1 LAEGG
6 RSGFARLLAVQ
17 APADLSDW
25 LDMVAVGALLAFTW
39 EAPPVAYAWLAVAM
53 AVPPL
58 TLGLV
63 AGVHVDRWP
72 LRRTLVLSNLGRGAA
87 TLLLILAPTWEALVA
102 VVALRAVADS
112 FFGPA
117 KQAALPALVAPER
130 LIAANGLSQAV
141 NQATKVA
148 APAVGALL
156 LLVMEPRAIFGA
168 NAALSGVAALLALAL
183 PPLAPPP
190 ATESP
195 SFLRELRAGM
205 AAVARSPV
213 LRGAL
218 LLAVASTF
226 AAFTYD
232 TQIPLLIRELGL
244 PAPALGLCIAAVGGG
259 GLLGSLGLLGLQA
272 RPLATVA
279 AAGLGAGLVVGS
291 IGLQELRGVVAS
303 LPPLLA
309 LCGAAGFLSSF
320 TRVPLRALIQGATP
334 TGMMGRVAALS
345 EAASLSALL
354 VAPFVG
360 AVLADAFS
368 VGAAFVAG
376 GALMVGVAAGALVMD
391 RRSDG
396 AGPSG

>member
-1 LAEGG
+1 
-6 RSGFARLLAVQ
+6 
-17 APADLSDW
+17 
-25 LDMVAVGALLAFTW
+25 M
-39 EAPPVAYAWLAVAM
+39 AYAWLAVAM

-72 LRRTLVLSNLGRGAA
+72 LRRTLILANLGRGVT
-87 TLLLILAPTWEALVA
+87 TLLLILAPTWPVLVG

-112 FFGPA
+112 VFGPA

-130 LIAANGLSQAV
+130 LVAANGLSQAV

-148 APAVGALL
+148 APALGALL
-156 LLVMEPRAIFGA
+156 LLVMDPRGVFAV
-168 NAALSGVAALLALAL
+168 NAALSGLAALLALTL
-183 PPLAPPP
+183 PLPAPMPSR
-190 ATESP
+190 ESP
-195 SFLRELRAGM
+195 SFLRELHAGM

-226 AAFTYD
+226 AAFTYG
-232 TQIPLLIRELGL
+232 TQFPLLVRELGL

-272 RPLATVA
+272 RPLAMVA
-279 AAGLGAGLVVGS
+279 ASGLGAGLVVGS

-309 LCGAAGFLSSF
+309 LCGAAGFLSAF

-334 TGMMGRVAALS
+334 PGMMGRVAALS

-354 VAPFVG
+354 VAPFIG
-360 AVLADAFS
+360 AILAGAFS

-376 GALMVGVAAGALVMD
+376 GALTAGVAAGALVMD
-391 RRSDG
+391 GRMG
-396 AGPSG
+396 ATGPSG